1 MLKRNKKYIIITSLI
16 MLLPI
21 LVGLLLW
28 NKLPEQVPTHFDS
41 SGVPNDYSSKAFAV
55 FGINFILIACHL
67 LVAFATA
74 ADPKR
79 QRIQDKVYRL
89 MLWICPILSIFV
101 GVMVYGYCLNFKI
114 NISFAGGLLIGFI
127 FIIVGNYLPK
137 CKQNY
142 MIGIKLPWTLDD
154 MDNWNATHRMAG
166 PVWVLGGLAILI
178 LNIAGLHN
186 TWTFLGITLLVA
198 LIPCIYSF
206 LFYIRHN

>member
-1 MLKRNKKYIIITSLI
+1 MLKRNKKHIIITSLI

-28 NKLPEQVPTHFDS
+28 NKLPDQVPTHFDS

-55 FGINFILIACHL
+55 FGINFILIGCHL
-67 LVAFATA
+67 LTAFVTT
-74 ADPKR
+74 ADPKK
-79 QRIQDKVYRL
+79 QWIQDKVYR
-89 MLWICPILSIFV
+89 MVLWICPVVSIFI
-101 GVMVYGYCLNFKI
+101 GTMVYGYCLNFKI
-114 NISFAGGLLIGFI
+114 NISFVGGLLLSLLFI
-127 FIIVGNYLPK
+127 VVGNYLPK

-154 MDNWNATHRMAG
+154 TDNWNATHRMAG
-166 PVWVLGGLAILI
+166 PIWVLGGVAILI

-186 TWTFLGITLLVA
+186 TWTFLGITLMVA

-206 LFYIRHN
+206 WFYIKNN